1 MKILKINLIIFSL
14 LFISI
19 NELRAN
25 TPHPEPRPRTLLD
38 IQENL
43 QKKKN
48 LEADKPTLIP
58 EKSKN
63 IDNRPDLKK
72 QSNIPPTPVQQNLAP
87 EGKAPAMILE
97 ITRPVEPKKPE
108 KPVKNIPKVQKIV
121 KPEQKQSK
129 KQVEP
134 KKEEA
139 KKEKIEAKKE
149 LSKEAKTYNNPVY
162 VSIVEKSLKTVM
174 EDNLENAHANL
185 REVKRYWMNEAK
197 LHPELK
203 KEIDIF
209 QELNNSFIAYLNAMY
224 MLDRMKDPN
233 YYKAKKFYE
242 YALSEATNVLSEF
255 KEHKANLKIALED
268 YIQDIE
274 MELTSVNDIIEP
286 R

>member
-108 KPVKNIPKVQKIV
+108 KSLKKPSQEKKVAKP
-121 KPEQKQSK
+121 KPEK
-129 KQVEP
+129 KS
-134 KKEEA
+134 KEEA
-139 KKEKIEAKKE
+139 HQQAVQKENKKAEEN

-162 VSIVEKSLKTVM
+162 ISIVEKSLKTVM

>member
-1 MKILKINLIIFSL
+1 MKILKINLIIFSI
-14 LFISI
+14 LFITC
-19 NELRAN
+19 NKLQAN
-25 TPHPEPRPRTLLD
+25 TPHPEPRPHTLLD

-43 QKKKN
+43 QKKKIQQ
-48 LEADKPTLIP
+48 EKQVQEEVQKPAAVP
-58 EKSKN
+58 E
-63 IDNRPDLKK
+63 
-72 QSNIPPTPVQQNLAP
+72 QPPTIPAIVPVQQNLAP
-87 EGKAPAMILE
+87 QGQAPEMILE

-121 KPEQKQSK
+121 KPKEEKPK
-129 KQVEP
+129 KQIEA
-134 KKEEA
+134 KKEEP

-203 KEIDIF
+203 KEIDTF

-233 YYKAKKFYE
+233 YYKAKKFYD
-242 YALSEATNVLSEF
+242 YALSEATNVLLEF
-255 KEHKANLKIALED
+255 REHQADLKIALED

-274 MELTSVNDIIEP
+274 MELASVNDIIEP